1 MTTQAAAYF
10 ETTVSG
16 VDFFLAAATFAGMPL
31 SLTSTWIIDK
41 IGLRW
46 NILASS
52 SLAFLGAFIKCIVT
66 FPGIEQNIDKDVQY
80 WSTILAQFL
89 LGAGN
94 PLAFA
99 IPNKVTREWFR
110 VEVRRVPNMKNIH
123 KFKDNLLTDSTYFMK
138 GFYATKH

>member
-16 VDFFLAAATFAGMPL
+16 VDFFLAAATVAGMPL

-52 SLAFLGAFIKCIVT
+52 FLAFLGAFIKCIVT
-66 FPGIEQNIDKDVQY
+66 FPGLEQNIDKDVQY
-80 WSTILAQFL
+80 WFTILAQLL

-94 PLAFA
+94 PLVFA
-99 IPNKVTREWFR
+99 IPNKVLQE
-110 VEVRRVPNMKNIH
+110 
-123 KFKDNLLTDSTYFMK
+123 
-138 GFYATKH
+138 

>member
-1 MTTQAAAYF
+1 MQAGSGKKQTHTSNGNQNTKTPFSFSPVTTQAAAYF

-16 VDFFLAAATFAGMPL
+16 VDFFLAAATVAGMPL
-31 SLTSTWIIDK
+31 SLASTWIIDK

-52 SLAFLGAFIKCIVT
+52 FLAILGAFIKCIVT
-66 FPGIEQNIDKDVQY
+66 FPGLEQNIDKDAQY

-94 PLAFA
+94 P
-99 IPNKVTREWFR
+99 
-110 VEVRRVPNMKNIH
+110 
-123 KFKDNLLTDSTYFMK
+123 
-138 GFYATKH
+138 